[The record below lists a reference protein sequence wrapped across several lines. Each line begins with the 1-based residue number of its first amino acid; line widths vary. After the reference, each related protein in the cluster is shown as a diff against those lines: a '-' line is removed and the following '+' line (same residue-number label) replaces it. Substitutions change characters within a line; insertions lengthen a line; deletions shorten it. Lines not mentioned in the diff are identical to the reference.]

1 MVNQVQS
8 VGNVKLGKKE
18 IVELMGNSG
27 EVKRRAVPGYKKVIL
42 TLNLAL
48 LAIGLGVA
56 WLPLRAITSNPAW
69 AGQRESGVFVDGPA
83 QALTLT
89 MQLSLPMVVWLGEIE
104 NDGIPFATKSRY
116 MATAEWGE
124 LFNMGCADGQVSPS
138 DENTAVILDFGQP
151 WSSGGAYGTLLFK
164 VYQFRSTTQIAEGVK
179 GYLDGFYICA
189 PEGAH
194 TRVAVG
200 TNNYGMWTTYEHGM
214 AWAEMVNGLNEWIA
228 EQPGYE
234 SKVAVRGA
242 SDMEP
247 GFREPVST
255 RAWVNGYNA
264 AYSGESW
271 LYNFGSCDGC
281 PYTACPTCISP
292 NGWTREDVW
301 YVSYGPAANWPFPE
315 IYLNSGIH
323 ADQWYRM
330 SVYSHDYH
338 GGRMHFLGTLTQWQ
352 ACQTHGPCNGT
363 DNTPE
368 EGWSQLQEKVNSDVR
383 TEQPIIYSSDIS
395 WPP

>member
-1 MVNQVQS
+1 M
-8 VGNVKLGKKE
+8 
-18 IVELMGNSG
+18 
-27 EVKRRAVPGYKKVIL
+27 
-42 TLNLAL
+42 T
-48 LAIGLGVA
+48 IGLGVTLFPLA
-56 WLPLRAITSNPAW
+56 RATAGQAVLAFQGEVGALDDEPTQVLTVTASIFLPL
-69 AGQRESGVFVDGPA
+69 
-83 QALTLT
+83 
-89 MQLSLPMVVWLGEIE
+89 VVVPEAVE
-104 NDGIPFATKSRY
+104 DDGIPFATKSRY
-116 MATAEWGE
+116 MATTEWVN
-124 LFNMGCADGQVSPS
+124 LFGMGCEDGQVVPS

-151 WSSGGAYGTLLFK
+151 WSSDGAYGTLLFM
-164 VYQFRSTTQIAEGVK
+164 VYQFRSTTQIAEAVK
-179 GYLDGFYICA
+179 GYLDGFYLCA

-200 TNNYGMWTTYEHGM
+200 TNNYGMWTTYQHGV

-228 EQPGYE
+228 DQPGYE
-234 SKVAVRGA
+234 SKVAARGA

-264 AYSGESW
+264 AFSGESW

-281 PYTACPTCISP
+281 PYAGCPTCTSP

-315 IYLNSGIH
+315 IYLTSGIH
-323 ADQWYRM
+323 ADQWYRI

-338 GGRMHFLGTLTQWQ
+338 GGRMHFLGTLTQWG
-352 ACQTHGPCNGT
+352 ACQTYGPCNGT

-368 EGWSQLQEKVNSDVR
+368 EGWQQLQEKLNADER
-383 TEQPIIYSSDIS
+383 TAQPVIYSSDIS
-395 WPP
+395 WPPE